1 MTAQNNTTSYNNNN
15 KQKLYT
21 KENQATRQ
29 ANREPAQRKESQLTQ
44 HNNTI
49 TNKLKKQQERN

>member
-15 KQKLYT
+15 KHKLYT

-29 ANREPAQRKESQLTQ
+29 ANREPVQRKESQLTQ
-44 HNNTI
+44 HNN
-49 TNKLKKQQERN
+49 

>member
-15 KQKLYT
+15 KQKLNT
-21 KENQATRQ
+21 KENQAIRQ
-29 ANREPAQRKESQLTQ
+29 ANRELAQRKESQLTQ